1 MRTHPELMTTV
12 RLISFAL
19 TLSVASSFGGEIYGT
34 IKEGE
39 KPVGKGVTLEIKND
53 AKAYPAVTDDFG
65 NYRVI
70 VAETGKCAITV
81 QFNGQSISGEVQSYW
96 KPARF
101 DWVLE
106 KSGEKY
112 SLKRQ

>member
-1 MRTHPELMTTV
+1 MKTIGLALLA
-12 RLISFAL
+12 LIIC
-19 TLSVASSFGGEIYGT
+19 VAPSFGGEIYGT

-39 KPVGKGVTLEIKND
+39 RPVRGVALEIRRGD
-53 AKAYPAVTDDFG
+53 QVYSTVTDDFG

-70 VAETGKCAITV
+70 VKETGKCAITV
-81 QFNGQSISGEVQSYW
+81 RFKGQSIAGETQSYW
-96 KPARF
+96 KAARF
-101 DWVLE
+101 DWALE

>member
-1 MRTHPELMTTV
+1 MTTV
-12 RLISFAL
+12 RLIPLAL
-19 TLSVASSFGGEIYGT
+19 ILCAASSFGGEIYGT

-39 KPVGKGVTLEIKND
+39 KPIGKGVTLEIKNG
-53 AKAYPAVTDDFG
+53 AQVYSAVTDDFG

-70 VAETGKCAITV
+70 VAETGKCEITV
-81 QFNGQSISGEVQSYW
+81 QFKGQSVPGEVQSYW

-106 KSGEKY
+106 KNDEKY